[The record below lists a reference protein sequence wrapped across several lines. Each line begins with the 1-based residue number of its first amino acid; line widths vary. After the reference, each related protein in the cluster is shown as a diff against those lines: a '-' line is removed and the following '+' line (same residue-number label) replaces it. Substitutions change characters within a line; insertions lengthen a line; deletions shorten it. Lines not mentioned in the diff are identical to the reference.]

1 MAEYFQHL
9 ERIKPAINLGTFV
22 GAGSIRDYVIGR
34 DNRPATPAELDQ
46 MRQLVAQAMEEGAF
60 GLSTALQYVP
70 DQFASTDEIV
80 ELAKVARRYGGVYF
94 THQRSEA
101 DRIFPSLDEVFAIS
115 ERAGISATIWHLKTA
130 YNENWGKMPEVLHR
144 IAAARERGIDVAAA
158 VYPYS
163 RASNGLVACFP
174 PWASEGGRDKLLARL
189 NDPVQRAKIKA
200 EMDQPGTAWENEW
213 HGSGGATG
221 VQLIEV
227 INPALTKY
235 EGQTFADIGRAM
247 GKDPRDAA
255 IDIAIA
261 DHGESQVVIA
271 MMDEPDVRVAVS
283 DPLVIYGSDS
293 PGKAEDGPLSTSKA
307 HPRAFGTFARVLAKY
322 VREEHTMRLEEAV
335 RKMTSQAASRVGLA
349 DRGILRPGMMADI
362 TIFDPATIQDVATF
376 NDPLRYSVGVKD
388 VLVNGRAVVLDGK
401 ITTERP
407 GRALRGPGYKSTP
420 H

>member
-1 MAEYFQHL
+1 
-9 ERIKPAINLGTFV
+9 
-22 GAGSIRDYVIGR
+22 
-34 DNRPATPAELDQ
+34 
-46 MRQLVAQAMEEGAF
+46 
-60 GLSTALQYVP
+60 
-70 DQFASTDEIV
+70 
-80 ELAKVARRYGGVYF
+80 
-94 THQRSEA
+94 
-101 DRIFPSLDEVFAIS
+101 
-115 ERAGISATIWHLKTA
+115 
-130 YNENWGKMPEVLHR
+130 
-144 IAAARERGIDVAAA
+144 
-158 VYPYS
+158 
-163 RASNGLVACFP
+163 
-174 PWASEGGRDKLLARL
+174 
-189 NDPVQRAKIKA
+189 
-200 EMDQPGTAWENEW
+200 
-213 HGSGGATG
+213 
-221 VQLIEV
+221 
-227 INPALTKY
+227 
-235 EGQTFADIGRAM
+235 
-247 GKDPRDAA
+247 
-255 IDIAIA
+255 
-261 DHGESQVVIA
+261 
-271 MMDEPDVRVAVS
+271 VS